1 MADTWPQSLRDAAEV
16 YLYIE
21 EHAVETGDGLVFTG
35 TMTDVRKELGIARG
49 SWGPIKSLLQ
59 DSVPV
64 QDENGIPLSVAEPCL
79 TLLRRGGGSQPSE
92 WLINRPFTELDL
104 AEYNK
109 KNISAQGLTSVG
121 GADTVVGEAGE
132 RLAELENE
140 VIKIKM
146 ILQNFE
152 SRIRELEA

>member
-1 MADTWPQSLRDAAEV
+1 MANTWPQALRDAAVV

-21 EHAVETGDGLVFTG
+21 SHAVETSDGLIFTG
-35 TMTDVRKELGIARG
+35 TMAEVRRELGIARG
-49 SWGPIKSLLQ
+49 SWGPIKSMLQ

-64 QDENGIPLSVAEPCL
+64 TDENGMLLSVAEPCL

-92 WLINRPFTELDL
+92 WLINRPFSELDL
-104 AEYNK
+104 AETK
-109 KNISAQGLTSVG
+109 KLRQPLTSVG

-140 VIKIKM
+140 VTKIKTV
-146 ILQNFE
+146 LQNFE